1 METAQKRSQDP
12 RREIEVENEAKGRAI
27 PELRSVKAVG
37 FTSPPAASRRAE
49 RCNLPGV
56 LGCARH
62 LLERYAARNA
72 LGDRQIGKPH
82 R

>member
-1 METAQKRSQDP
+1 
-12 RREIEVENEAKGRAI
+12 
-27 PELRSVKAVG
+27 
-37 FTSPPAASRRAE
+37 
-49 RCNLPGV
+49 V

-72 LGDRQIGKPH
+72 LGDLQIGKPH